1 MPLLDNINRPADL
14 RKLPAN
20 KLTELA
26 LELRQAT
33 IEAVSQTG
41 GHLGAGLGVIEITIA
56 THYVFDTPND
66 KIIWDVGHQAYPHK
80 ILTERKSRINTIRQ
94 PQGLSAFTKRDESI
108 YDTFGAGHS
117 STSISAATG
126 IDIAHRLQS
135 KENYTIAI
143 IGDGAI
149 SAGMAFE
156 AMNNA
161 GYRSKS
167 QIHNSGK
174 LIVILNDNDMS
185 ISQPTGAMANYLA
198 KLASCKTYFQFRNIS
213 YNILSKLKNRLPAK
227 IINLPRKLE
236 KSIKEWWLGGN
247 IFEELGFHYIG
258 VVDGHN
264 LPLLVEILSNV
275 KNSNSNKPI
284 LIHCRTEKGKGY
296 NHVMDSQDK
305 LHAVSKF
312 DSKTGISKTNKSPNL
327 SYSEVF
333 GRRLT
338 TLAKNDKNIVA
349 ITAAMT
355 SGTGL
360 ESFALEHRDRLFD
373 VGIAEQHAVTFA
385 GGLATEGIRPF
396 VAIYSTFLQ
405 RALDQ
410 IIHDIA
416 LQKLAVRFI
425 IDRAGFVGA
434 DGPTH
439 GGVFDIA
446 FLSNLPEMIIMAPI
460 NGEELVKMVNTV
472 HKIDHCPSAIRFPRG
487 NILETTI
494 DLLNNET
501 IEIGK
506 SQIIYKS
513 PNTNKEKPLK
523 LAIFALGT
531 IIHNALAITDRI
543 EALNIDL
550 TIINAR
556 FAKPLDITILNQ
568 ISQENDIIIS
578 LEEGMSGG
586 FATNVTN
593 YLINNGK
600 LDSGKLRFRTIFID
614 DLFVEH
620 NDILAMQKEGKID
633 SETIFN
639 TIKSLQDN
647 LS

>member
-41 GHLGAGLGVIEITIA
+41 GHLGAGLGVIEITVA

-66 KIIWDVGHQAYPHK
+66 KVIWDVGHQAYPHK

-213 YNILSKLKNRLPAK
+213 YNLLSKLKNRLPAK

-264 LPLLVEILSNV
+264 LPLLVEILTNV

-296 NHVMDSQDK
+296 NHVMDSHDK

-312 DSKTGISKTNKSPNL
+312 DSKTGISKTSKSPNL

-338 TLAKNDKNIVA
+338 SLAKNDKNIVA

-385 GGLATEGIRPF
+385 GGLATEGIKPF

-425 IDRAGFVGA
+425 VDRAGFVGA

-446 FLSNLPEMIIMAPI
+446 FLSNLPEIIIMAPI
-460 NGEELVKMVNTV
+460 NGEELVKMINTA
-472 HKIDHCPSAIRFPRG
+472 HKIDYCPSAIRFPRG
-487 NILETTI
+487 SILETTI

-506 SQIIYKS
+506 SEIIYKS
-513 PNTNKEKPLK
+513 PNNNKEKPLK

-531 IIHNALAITDRI
+531 IIHNALAITARI

-556 FAKPLDITILNQ
+556 FAKPLDINILNQ

-593 YLINNGK
+593 YLINTGK
-600 LDSGKLRFRTIFID
+600 LDSGKLRFRSIFID

-620 NDILAMQKEGKID
+620 NEILAMQKEGKID

-639 TIKSLQDN
+639 TIKSLI
-647 LS
+647 